1 MSETPVLSQTVA
13 NYSAFLV
20 QSCFCPHT
28 VAYAAL
34 NLRRHFSLGEESLT
48 VSVGNVSYWELVK
61 SLFPLEGHYST
72 EKIIPFKEAGSA
84 GRRKQGTLDFI

>member
-28 VAYAAL
+28 VACAAL
-34 NLRRHFSLGEESLT
+34 NLRRHFSLGAEALT
-48 VSVGNVSYWELVK
+48 ASMGNINYWELVK
-61 SLFPLEGHYST
+61 SLFPLEGRYST
-72 EKIIPFKEAGSA
+72 EKIIPFKEADSA
-84 GRRKQGTLDFI
+84 GRRKQGALDFL